1 MPADTASQPRWKVAC
16 VGYTNAWPL
25 TRHLP
30 TTGEGPT
37 FDLIPCVPSE
47 AARLL
52 RTGEADIG
60 LVPVAALFNDAPAVP
75 GGRESGAYKI
85 VPGFCI
91 GCDGDVQ
98 SVLLVGETP
107 VEEWDAVALDGE
119 SRTSVIL
126 AQILL
131 RGPLNRPDLRVFP
144 VDAGTGAFHAQGK
157 TGAVVIGDAARNLP
171 DRLTTRIDL
180 GRVWKDWTGLPFVF
194 AVWAGRPGLDPAAI
208 AGIREAGRRGM
219 PDRLTAPEADRA
231 YLTEAIRY
239 ELDDRALMGLRR
251 FAALGKRAG
260 LLANEDVC
268 LFGPPVTRA
277 RPGMASLDT
286 LLARGAEGGRLTLD
300 EGVRLETEARL
311 EDLGNAAHLR
321 RIALH
326 PEKEVTYIISRNVN
340 YTNIC
345 VTACKFCAFY
355 RPKNHAEAYV
365 LTKEQLHQ
373 KISEL
378 EAKGG
383 IEVLLQGGL
392 NLALGIEYYEDL
404 FRWIK
409 ANYSVALH
417 ALSPEEVFHIMAVS
431 KLTME
436 QTLDRLIGAGMD
448 SIPGGGAEVLNDD
461 VRKRIAPLKCTSD
474 EWLAV
479 MRMAHQ
485 KGLRSSATMMFGVG
499 ETSAHRMEH
508 LVRLRELQD
517 EYHGFTA
524 FICWTFVPDNTY
536 VHPGNNTAAMWLRT
550 NAVSR
555 LMLDNF
561 DNLQASWVT
570 QGPGVAQASLTMG
583 CNDFGSVMLEENVVS
598 AAGST
603 WAMTID
609 DVEHNIR
616 TAGFIPVR
624 RNMRYDHLPTPG
636 THAGAPPPA
645 K

>member
-1 MPADTASQPRWKVAC
+1 MADKSWKVAC

-25 TRHLP
+25 TRHLVD
-30 TTGEGPT
+30 GFE
-37 FDLIPCVPSE
+37 LLPCVPSE

-52 RTGEADIG
+52 RTGEADVG
-60 LVPVAALFNDAPAVP
+60 LVPVAALFNDNPDYRV
-75 GGRESGAYKI
+75 

-107 VEEWDAVALDGE
+107 VEEWEAVALDGE

-131 RGPLNRPDLRVFP
+131 RGPLGRPDVRVFP

-171 DRLTTRIDL
+171 ARLTTRIDL
-180 GRVWKDWTGLPFVF
+180 GRTWRDWTGLPFVF

-208 AGIREAGRRGM
+208 EGIREAGRRGL
-219 PDRLTAPEADRA
+219 PDRANAPEADRE
-231 YLTEAIRY
+231 YLTHAIRY

-260 LLANEDVC
+260 LLAHEDVC
-268 LFGPPVTRA
+268 LFGPPARRS
-277 RPGMASLDT
+277 RPGSASLDT

-321 RIALH
+321 RLALH
-326 PEKEVTYIISRNVN
+326 PGREVTYIISRNIN

-355 RPKNHAEAYV
+355 RPKNHAEAYT
-365 LTKEQLHQ
+365 LTREQLHQ
-373 KISEL
+373 KITEL
-378 EAKGG
+378 ESLGG
-383 IEVLLQGGL
+383 VEILLQGGL
-392 NLALGIEYYEDL
+392 NLALGIDYYEDL
-404 FRWIK
+404 FHWIK

-417 ALSPEEVFHIMAVS
+417 ALSPEEVFHIMSVS

-436 QTLDRLIGAGMD
+436 QTMDRLIAAGMD
-448 SIPGGGAEVLNDD
+448 SMPGGGAEVLNDE
-461 VRKRIAPLKCTSD
+461 VRKKIAPLKCTSD

-479 MRMAHQ
+479 MRVAHQ

-508 LVRLRELQD
+508 LVRLRDLQD
-517 EYHGFTA
+517 EHRGFTA

-536 VHPGNNTAAMWLRT
+536 VQPGNNTAAAYLRT

-561 DNLQASWVT
+561 DNVQASWVT

-583 CNDFGSVMLEENVVS
+583 ANDFGSVMLEENVVS

-624 RNMRYDHLPTPG
+624 RNMRYDHLSTPG
-636 THAGAPPPA
+636 VGVQAPAAPA

>member
-1 MPADTASQPRWKVAC
+1 MPAQLPSDTPSWKVAC

-30 TTGEGPT
+30 SVAPGRFEV
-37 FDLIPCVPSE
+37 LPCVPSE

-52 RTGEADIG
+52 RTGEADVG
-60 LVPVAALFNDAPAVP
+60 LVPVAALFNDDDY
-75 GGRESGAYKI
+75 RI
-85 VPGFCI
+85 IPGFCI

-107 VEEWDAVALDGE
+107 PEQWESVALDGE
-119 SRTSVIL
+119 SRTSVVL

-131 RGPLNRPDLRVFP
+131 RGPLLAASGQAIRVFP

-180 GRVWKDWTGLPFVF
+180 GRIWKEWTGLPFVF
-194 AVWAGRPGLDPAAI
+194 AVWAGRPGLDPEAI

-239 ELDDRALMGLRR
+239 ELDDSALMGLRR

-260 LLANEDVC
+260 LLARDEVC
-268 LFGPPVTRA
+268 LYGPATTRS
-277 RPGMASLDT
+277 RPGAASLDT
-286 LLARGAEGGRLTLD
+286 LLARGSEGGRLSLE

-321 RIALH
+321 RLALH
-326 PEKEVTYIISRNVN
+326 PTKEVTYIISRNVN

-378 EAKGG
+378 EAQGG

-392 NLALGIEYYEDL
+392 NLNLGIAYYEDL

-409 ANYSVALH
+409 TNYSVALH
-417 ALSPEEVFHIMAVS
+417 ALSPEEIFHIMAVS

-436 QTLDRLIGAGMD
+436 DTLDRLIAAGMD

-479 MRMAHQ
+479 MRLAHRR
-485 KGLRSSATMMFGVG
+485 GLRSTSTLMFGVG

-508 LVRLRELQD
+508 LVRLRDLQD

-536 VHPGNNTAAMWLRT
+536 VQPGNNTATAYLRT

-561 DNLQASWVT
+561 DNIQASWVT

-616 TAGFIPVR
+616 TAGFTPVR
-624 RNMRYDHLPTPG
+624 RNMRYDHLPTPSG
-636 THAGAPPPA
+636 LDARASLAAPA

>member
-1 MPADTASQPRWKVAC
+1 MFRVAC

-25 TRHLP
+25 TRHLDP
-30 TTGEGPT
+30 ARYEV
-37 FDLIPCVPSE
+37 IPCIPSV

-52 RTGEADIG
+52 REGEADVG
-60 LVPVAALFNDAPAVP
+60 LIPVAALFGEGDYRVVP
-75 GGRESGAYKI
+75 GLA
-85 VPGFCI
+85 I
-91 GCDGDVQ
+91 GCDGDVT

-107 VEEWDAVALDGE
+107 LSEWESVALDGE
-119 SRTSVIL
+119 SRTSVVL

-131 RGPLNRPDLRVFP
+131 RGPLGRPDLPVRH
-144 VDAGTGAFHAQGK
+144 VDAGTGAFHAAGK

-171 DRLTTRIDL
+171 DRLVTRIDL

-194 AVWAGRPGLDPAAI
+194 AVWAGRPDMSQELI
-208 AGIREAGRRGM
+208 AGLRDAALAGLAERASA
-219 PDRLTAPEADRA
+219 PASDRT
-231 YLTEAIRY
+231 YLTEHIRY
-239 ELDDRALMGLRR
+239 DLDDRALMGLRR
-251 FAALGKRAG
+251 FAALGQQAG
-260 LLANEDVC
+260 LLAAGHPA
-268 LFGPPVTRA
+268 LFGPAKTMRL
-277 RPGMASLDT
+277 RPSLDA
-286 LLARGAEGGRLTLD
+286 LLSRGAEGQRLTLED
-300 EGVRLETEARL
+300 GVRLETEASL
-311 EDLGNAAHLR
+311 ADIGNAAHLR

-326 PEKEVTYIISRNVN
+326 PGREVTYIISRNIN

-355 RPKNHAEAYV
+355 RPKNHAEAYT
-365 LTKEQLHQ
+365 LTREQMHQ
-373 KISEL
+373 KLTEL
-378 EAKGG
+378 VAVGG

-392 NLALGIEYYEDL
+392 NLALGIDYYEDL

-409 ANYSVALH
+409 ANYPVALH
-417 ALSPEEVFHIMAVS
+417 ALSPEEIFHIMSVS

-436 QTLDRLIGAGMD
+436 ATLDRLIAAGMD
-448 SIPGGGAEVLNDD
+448 SIPGGGAEVLVDA
-461 VRKRIAPLKCTSD
+461 VRKKIAPLKCTSD

-499 ETSAHRMEH
+499 ESSHDRMEH

-517 EYHGFTA
+517 EYGGFTA

-536 VHPGNNTAAMWLRT
+536 VTPGENTAAEWLRT

-561 DNLQASWVT
+561 ENIQASWVT
-570 QGPGVAQASLTMG
+570 QGPGVAQASLYMG

-603 WAMTID
+603 WSMTID
-609 DVEHNIR
+609 DVEHHIR
-616 TAGFIPVR
+616 TAGFTPVR
-624 RNMRYDHLPTPG
+624 RNMRYDHLEVRDG
-636 THAGAPPPA
+636 GPA
-645 K
+645 TSLHV

>member
-1 MPADTASQPRWKVAC
+1 MPAESSWKVAC

-25 TRHLP
+25 TRHLLD
-30 TTGEGPT
+30 G
-37 FDLIPCVPSE
+37 FDLLPCVPSE

-52 RTGEADIG
+52 RTGEADVG
-60 LVPVAALFNDAPAVP
+60 LVPVAAIFNDDADY
-75 GGRESGAYKI
+75 RI
-85 VPGFCI
+85 VPGYCI

-131 RGPLNRPDLRVFP
+131 RGPLGRPDLRVFP
-144 VDAGTGAFHAQGK
+144 VDAGTGAFHAQGR

-171 DRLTTRIDL
+171 ARLTTRVDL
-180 GRVWKDWTGLPFVF
+180 GRVWRDWTGLPFVF
-194 AVWAGRPGLDPAAI
+194 AVWAGRPGLPHAAI
-208 AGIREAGRRGM
+208 AGIREAGRLGM

-231 YLTEAIRY
+231 YLTQAIRY
-239 ELDDRALMGLRR
+239 DLDDRALMGLRR

-260 LLANEDVC
+260 LLAREEVC
-268 LFGPPVTRA
+268 LYGPPITRS
-277 RPGMASLDT
+277 RPGAASLDT
-286 LLARGAEGGRLTLD
+286 LLARGAEGGRLTLE

-321 RIALH
+321 RLALH
-326 PEKEVTYIISRNVN
+326 PGREVTYIVSRNVN

-365 LTKEQLHQ
+365 LSREQFHQ
-373 KISEL
+373 KLTEL
-378 EAKGG
+378 EACGG

-409 ANYSVALH
+409 GNYSVALH
-417 ALSPEEVFHIMAVS
+417 ALSPEEIFHIMAVS
-431 KLTME
+431 KLSME
-436 QTLDRLIGAGMD
+436 ETLDRLIAAGMD
-448 SIPGGGAEVLNDD
+448 SVPGGGAEVLDD
-461 VRKRIAPLKCTSD
+461 GVRKRIAPLKCTSE

-485 KGLRSSATMMFGVG
+485 KGLRSTSTLMFGVG
-499 ETSAHRMEH
+499 ETSAHRMGH
-508 LVRLRELQD
+508 LVKLRDLQD

-536 VHPGNNTAAMWLRT
+536 VLPGNNTAAAYLRT

-561 DNLQASWVT
+561 DNIQASWVT

-624 RNMRYDHLPTPG
+624 RNMRYDHLVTPG
-636 THAGAPPPA
+636 AGAPVAAPA

>member
-1 MPADTASQPRWKVAC
+1 MPAESSWKVAC

-25 TRHLP
+25 TRHLLD
-30 TTGEGPT
+30 G
-37 FDLIPCVPSE
+37 FDLLPCVPSE

-52 RTGEADIG
+52 RTGEADVG
-60 LVPVAALFNDAPAVP
+60 LVPVAAIFNDDADY
-75 GGRESGAYKI
+75 RI
-85 VPGFCI
+85 VPGYCI

-107 VEEWDAVALDGE
+107 VEEWEAVALDGE

-131 RGPLNRPDLRVFP
+131 RGPLGRPDLRVFP
-144 VDAGTGAFHAQGK
+144 VDAGTGAFHAQGR

-171 DRLTTRIDL
+171 ARLTTRVDL
-180 GRVWKDWTGLPFVF
+180 GRVWRDWTGLPFVF
-194 AVWAGRPGLDPAAI
+194 AVWAGRPGLPQAAI
-208 AGIREAGRRGM
+208 AGIREAGRLGM

-231 YLTEAIRY
+231 YLTQAIRY
-239 ELDDRALMGLRR
+239 DLDDRALMGLRR

-260 LLANEDVC
+260 LLAREEVC
-268 LFGPPVTRA
+268 LYGPPITRS
-277 RPGMASLDT
+277 RPGAASLDT
-286 LLARGAEGGRLTLD
+286 LLARGAEGGRLTLE

-321 RIALH
+321 RLALH
-326 PEKEVTYIISRNVN
+326 PGREVTYIVSRNVN

-365 LTKEQLHQ
+365 LSREQFHQ
-373 KISEL
+373 KLTEL
-378 EAKGG
+378 EACGG

-409 ANYSVALH
+409 GNYSVALH
-417 ALSPEEVFHIMAVS
+417 ALSPEEIFHIMAVS
-431 KLTME
+431 KLSME
-436 QTLDRLIGAGMD
+436 ETLDRLIAAGMD
-448 SIPGGGAEVLNDD
+448 SVPGGGAEVLDD
-461 VRKRIAPLKCTSD
+461 GVRKRIAPLKCTSE

-485 KGLRSSATMMFGVG
+485 KGLRSTSTLMFGVG
-499 ETSAHRMEH
+499 ETSAHRMGH
-508 LVRLRELQD
+508 LVKLRDLQD

-536 VHPGNNTAAMWLRT
+536 VLPGNNTAAAYLRT

-561 DNLQASWVT
+561 DNIQASWVT

-624 RNMRYDHLPTPG
+624 RNMRYDHLVTPG
-636 THAGAPPPA
+636 AGAPVAAPA

>member
-1 MPADTASQPRWKVAC
+1 LEAQLPAESPSSAPFKVAC

-25 TRHLP
+25 TRYLDSAQFEMLH
-30 TTGEGPT
+30 
-37 FDLIPCVPSE
+37 CVPSE

-52 RTGEADIG
+52 RTGDADVG
-60 LVPVAALFNDAPAVP
+60 LVPVAALFNDDDY
-75 GGRESGAYKI
+75 RI
-85 VPGFCI
+85 VPGYCI

-107 VEEWDAVALDGE
+107 VEEWDSVALDGE
-119 SRTSVIL
+119 SRTSVLL

-131 RGPLNRPDLRVFP
+131 RGPLGRPDVRVFP
-144 VDAGTGAFHAQGK
+144 VDAGTGAFHAQGR

-180 GRVWKDWTGLPFVF
+180 GRVWKEWTGLPFVF
-194 AVWAGRPGLDPAAI
+194 AVWAGRPGLSEQAIAGVRAAAI
-208 AGIREAGRRGM
+208 AGLPE
-219 PDRLTAPEADRA
+219 RLVAPEADRA

-251 FAALGKRAG
+251 FAALGRRAG
-260 LLANEDVC
+260 LMAREDVR
-268 LFGPPVTRA
+268 LFGPQATA
-277 RPGMASLDT
+277 RRRPDLDS
-286 LLARGAEGGRLTLD
+286 LLARGAEGGRLTLE

-311 EDLGNAAHLR
+311 EDIGNAAHLR
-321 RIALH
+321 RLALH
-326 PEKEVTYIISRNVN
+326 PGPEVTYIISRNIN

-355 RPKNHAEAYV
+355 RPKNHPEAYT

-373 KISEL
+373 KITEL
-378 EAKGG
+378 EAQGG
-383 IEVLLQGGL
+383 IEILLQGGL

-404 FRWIK
+404 FQWIK
-409 ANYSVALH
+409 KNYSVALH
-417 ALSPEEVFHIMAVS
+417 ALSPEEVFHIMSVS

-436 QTLDRLIGAGMD
+436 QTMDRLIAAGMD
-448 SIPGGGAEVLNDD
+448 SMPGGGAEVLNDD
-461 VRKRIAPLKCTSD
+461 VRKKIAPLKCTSD

-508 LVRLRELQD
+508 LVRLRDLQD
-517 EYHGFTA
+517 EYRGFTA

-536 VHPGNNTAAMWLRT
+536 VQPGNNTAAAYLRT

-561 DNLQASWVT
+561 DNVQASWVT

-616 TAGFIPVR
+616 TAGFVPVR
-624 RNMRYDHLPTPG
+624 RNMRYDHLTMGPT
-636 THAGAPPPA
+636 AGVAAGSSAPSPA

>member
-1 MPADTASQPRWKVAC
+1 MPDRPWKVAC

-25 TRHLP
+25 TRHL
-30 TTGEGPT
+30 GEG
-37 FDLIPCVPSE
+37 FELLPCVPSE

-52 RTGEADIG
+52 RTGEADVG
-60 LVPVAALFNDAPAVP
+60 LVPVAALFNDDADY
-75 GGRESGAYKI
+75 RI

-107 VEEWDAVALDGE
+107 ISEWDSVALDGE

-131 RGPLNRPDLRVFP
+131 SGPLGRPDLRVFP
-144 VDAGTGAFHAQGK
+144 VDAGTGAFHAQGR

-171 DRLTTRIDL
+171 ARLTTRVDL
-180 GRVWKDWTGLPFVF
+180 GRVWRDWTGLPFVF
-194 AVWAGRPGLDPAAI
+194 AVWAGRPGLPQDAI
-208 AGIREAGRRGM
+208 AGIREAGTRGM

-231 YLTEAIRY
+231 YLTTAIRY

-260 LLANEDVC
+260 LLAREDVR
-268 LFGPPVTRA
+268 LYGPAVTRS
-277 RPGMASLDT
+277 RPGLQSLDT
-286 LLARGAEGGRLTLD
+286 LLARGAEGGRLSLE

-321 RIALH
+321 RLALH
-326 PEKEVTYIISRNVN
+326 PGREVTYIVSRNVN

-365 LTKEQLHQ
+365 LTRDQLHQ
-373 KISEL
+373 KITEL
-378 EAKGG
+378 EACGG

-436 QTLDRLIGAGMD
+436 ETLDRLIAAGMD
-448 SIPGGGAEVLNDD
+448 SVPGGGAEVLNDD

-485 KGLRSSATMMFGVG
+485 KGLRSTSTLMFGVG
-499 ETSAHRMEH
+499 ETSTHRMEH
-508 LVRLRELQD
+508 LVKLRDLQD
-517 EYHGFTA
+517 EYRGFTA

-536 VHPGNNTAAMWLRT
+536 VQPGNNTAAAYLRT

-561 DNLQASWVT
+561 DNIQASWVT

-609 DVEHNIR
+609 EVEHNIR

-624 RNMRYDHLPTPG
+624 RNMRYDHIDIRP
-636 THAGAPPPA
+636 AAPLAAPA